1 MATQSLRRETTAAG
15 RALRPPGLC
24 RAPPGHLPT
33 SRTGAALIE
42 AHCFRT
48 DAMAI
53 IVQSVLRELRW
64 FEDFAN
70 FFEAIPERNTAR
82 QIMAPAEEVVD
93 TCLGDR

>member
-1 MATQSLRRETTAAG
+1 
-15 RALRPPGLC
+15 
-24 RAPPGHLPT
+24 
-33 SRTGAALIE
+33 
-42 AHCFRT
+42 
-48 DAMAI
+48 MAI